1 MTDHV
6 EEALL
11 RKHVGAL
18 ASDIGERNVSTPGSL
33 AAASSYIEA
42 EWRTQGY
49 DVVRQVYDADGVSCA
64 NLEITRR
71 GERARD
77 GMLLIGAHYD
87 TVPGSPGA
95 DDNASG
101 VAGMLELSRL
111 LAQSSPRR
119 TVRFVAW
126 VNEEPPYFNTPLQGS
141 AVHARATKERGED
154 VDFMVSLEML
164 GYYRDAPGSQRYPPL
179 FRPFFPR
186 QGNFIG
192 VVSNFRSHRAK
203 RRLTT
208 AFRRHSDFP
217 IEHLTTFAF
226 VPGVSWSDH
235 AAYWKQGF
243 RGLMVTDTA
252 FHRNPHYHTAD
263 DTIDK
268 IAFAEFRRVTEG
280 LYRAFADLAG

>member
-1 MTDHV
+1 MTDQV
-6 EEALL
+6 EEVLL
-11 RKHVGAL
+11 RKHVSAL
-18 ASDIGERNVSTPGSL
+18 ASDIGERNVTKPDSL

-49 DVVRQVYDADGVSCA
+49 DVVRQVYEADGVSCA
-64 NLEITRR
+64 NLEITRH
-71 GERARD
+71 GDRASD
-77 GMLLIGAHYD
+77 GLLLIGAHYD

-111 LAQSSPRR
+111 LAEISPRR

-141 AVHARATKERGED
+141 AVHARATKERGEV

-164 GYYRDAPGSQRYPPL
+164 GYYRDAPGSQRYPAL
-179 FRPFFPR
+179 LRPFFPR
-186 QGNFIG
+186 QGNFLGI
-192 VVSNFRSHRAK
+192 VSNFRSHRAK
-203 RRLTT
+203 RRLTA
-208 AFRRHSDFP
+208 AFRRHCEFP
-217 IEHLTTFAF
+217 LEHLTTFEF

-235 AAYWKQGF
+235 AAYWKHGF

-252 FHRNPHYHTAD
+252 FYRNPHYHTAD
-263 DTIDK
+263 DMIDK
-268 IAFAEFRRVTEG
+268 IAFAEFRRATEG
-280 LYRAFADLAG
+280 LYRAFADLAA